1 MKKNMY
7 DEIKRDNNSQNT
19 STHGLTL
26 VIADNFQNYRDSVIH
41 YIKNRKDVCLLDV
54 VSNGR
59 DAFES
64 ILRNKPQA
72 VLLDVVLPEYD
83 GFSVIEK
90 VYREMNEE
98 ERPFFVIV
106 SSMGNEDTVA
116 HASEMDV
123 SYYMMKPCFPEV
135 LINRVLL
142 IAERRNGRN
151 LLMSR
156 TAVSIT
162 ENVRR
167 KDKVVDIL
175 TAASLKAKETAESM
189 EESDNNEEE
198 FEMRLEADITNII
211 REIGIPAHI
220 KGYQYVREAIKMT
233 VMDMTLLGFITKSLY
248 PAVAKKFKTSSS
260 SVERAI
266 RNANEVAWNKG
277 KIEVLE
283 EMFGYTVSA
292 GKGKPT
298 NSEFIALI
306 SDKLRLKYQMRVL
319 H

>member
-1 MKKNMY
+1 MY

-266 RNANEVAWNKG
+266 RNAIEVAWNKG